1 MEALRQYLPAK
12 APGGQPPADWATLQA
27 SCAAFFA
34 LWALNQV
41 LFRVLGFNSGKSGDL
56 CVPARVARAVGA
68 TPPRARGRCSIRAA
82 R

>member
-12 APGGQPPADWATLQA
+12 AAGGQPPADWDTLQA

-41 LFRVLGFNSGKSGDL
+41 LFRVLGFNNGKAGDL
-56 CVPARVARAVGA
+56 CVPARGMRAVGA
-68 TPPRARGRCSIRAA
+68 ATLRARGRGRKGWS
-82 R
+82 